1 MTLHAATPFTKLLC
15 TGRVF
20 LQSDVEE
27 AAASMHDEFREHAS
41 SEFKYDFRER
51 PISEAEL
58 LQSISQTAAPGVSD
72 GVGEHAADGL
82 FLDGMNSTLDSTLN
96 GASAVQQQKIQWMPE
111 NPIGVPTEREIHST
125 QDGGQAFRI
134 LFVRR

>member
-1 MTLHAATPFTKLLC
+1 MQQTFTDLAC
-15 TGRVF
+15 SGRVF

-41 SEFKYDFRER
+41 SEFQYDYREQ

-58 LQSISQTAAPGVSD
+58 LQAINQTAAPGVSD
-72 GVGEHAADGL
+72 GFREHTADGL
-82 FLDGMNSTLDSTLN
+82 LMDGMNITSDSTLN
-96 GASAVQQQKIQWMPE
+96 GASAIQQQEIQWMPE

-125 QDGGQAFRI
+125 QDGGQVYRI
-134 LFVRR
+134 LFVRQ